1 MDSDFETKNHSIQ
14 NRILFKSPV
23 DIDLWFLTEM
33 PLFSAEDSPIPIAR
47 DQVIFVVVSCWP

>member
-14 NRILFKSPV
+14 NRILFISPV
-23 DIDLWFLTEM
+23 DINLWFLTEM

-47 DQVIFVVVSCWP
+47 DQVI